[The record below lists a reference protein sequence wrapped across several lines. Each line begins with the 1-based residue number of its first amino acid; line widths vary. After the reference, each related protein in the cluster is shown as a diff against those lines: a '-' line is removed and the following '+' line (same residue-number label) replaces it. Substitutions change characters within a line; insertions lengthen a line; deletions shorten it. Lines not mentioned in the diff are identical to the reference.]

1 MNLQIVS
8 DSVNRVGGKNYTNKF
23 TMSLSEVVDAE
34 NNDVYI
40 NVQSV
45 SYPLTIKNVL
55 NDCSFEVTITF
66 LNFKEINQP
75 SQITFSTGKVVL
87 PDGIYTLDKLIST
100 LNSYVEEYDIII
112 EKTREGKVGVHFNFD
127 IEYWYQQFKSS
138 SGYAYDGWRDLNVF
152 HCGAQFRRL
161 NVSFT
166 LSEKLKYM
174 LGLDEV
180 EFNEGYTAYWGK
192 NLPDIMDGINKIFI
206 HCDKVEASIVG
217 DSKSCLLAI
226 ASIELDGQG
235 SGGLFTYSLPNI
247 RRELIKSKITELHL
261 SLHDSS
267 SRLSNELK
275 VKEYKIFFPESIL
288 INKKSQKTHFIQ
300 CTRYNVEEF
309 RGRFCYCIHAK

>member
-8 DSVNRVGGKNYTNKF
+8 DSVNRVGGKNYTNEF

-87 PDGIYTLDKLIST
+87 PDGIYTLDKLISA

-192 NLPDIMDGINKIFI
+192 NLPDIMDGVNKIFI
-206 HCDKVEASIVG
+206 YCDEVEASIVG
-217 DSKSCLLAI
+217 DSKSRLLAI
-226 ASIELDGQG
+226 APIELDGQG
-235 SGGLFTYSLPNI
+235 SGELFTYSPPNI
-247 RRELIKSKITELHL
+247 RRKLIKSKITELHL
-261 SLHDSS
+261 SLRDSS
-267 SRLSNELK
+267 SRLIPFSAGSVNIE
-275 VKEYKIFFPESIL
+275 
-288 INKKSQKTHFIQ
+288 
-300 CTRYNVEEF
+300 CTLE
-309 RGRFCYCIHAK
+309 